1 MKPLWIGVL
10 AAFFFA
16 FTFILNRIMNLEG
29 GSWAWSAA
37 LRYEMMLPLLLV
49 LVALRSGI
57 APVFREIGKSPGS
70 WMLWSFIGFV
80 LFYTPICFASV
91 YGPGWLVAAT
101 WQLTIVI
108 GLLIAPLLEENW
120 RKRGLAAIYK
130 SSIPVAALCTSLI
143 ILLGVV
149 LVQAGHAAGIT
160 SRELLL
166 GVLPIIIACAAYPA
180 GNRKL
185 MQISGGRL
193 DAPQRVLAMTLCSLP
208 FWLLLSLYAWITSG
222 PPSGGQL
229 YNSLLVAVFSG
240 VAATVLFFQATQMVR
255 SNPQRLAGVE
265 ATQSLEVVFALIA
278 EVIVLSAP
286 LPGITGWTGL
296 ILVVGGMVIHS
307 FATLPKAAKKAQ
319 SVRTESAGPLN

>member
-1 MKPLWIGVL
+1 MKPLWIGIL

-29 GSWAWSAA
+29 GSWAWSAS
-37 LRYEMMLPLLLV
+37 LRYEMMLPLLLG
-49 LVALRSGI
+49 LVALRGGI
-57 APVFREIGKSPGS
+57 APVFREIRSNPGA

-80 LFYTPICFASV
+80 LFYAPICFASV

-108 GLLIAPLLEENW
+108 GLMIAPVLEENW
-120 RKRGLAAIYK
+120 RKQGLTVVFK

-143 ILLGVV
+143 ILSGIV
-149 LVQAGHAAGIT
+149 LVQAGHAASIT
-160 SRELLL
+160 GRELLL

-208 FWLLLSLYAWITSG
+208 FWLLLSLYAWMTSG
-222 PPSGGQL
+222 PPSASQL

-255 SNPQRLAGVE
+255 SSPQRLAGVE

-286 LPGITGWTGL
+286 LPGLTGWTGL
-296 ILVVGGMVIHS
+296 LLVVGGMVIHS
-307 FATLPKAAKKAQ
+307 FATLPKAAEKAR
-319 SVRTESAGPLN
+319 SVRTESTGP

>member
-1 MKPLWIGVL
+1 MKPLWIGIL

-29 GSWAWSAA
+29 GSWAWSAS
-37 LRYEMMLPLLLV
+37 LRYEMMLPLLLG
-49 LVALRSGI
+49 LVALRGGI
-57 APVFREIGKSPGS
+57 KPVLREIRSNPWA

-80 LFYTPICFASV
+80 LFYAPICFASV

-108 GLLIAPLLEENW
+108 GLMIAPVLEEGW
-120 RKRGLAAIYK
+120 RKQGLVAAFK
-130 SSIPVAALCTSLI
+130 SSIPVAALYTSLI
-143 ILLGVV
+143 ILLGIV
-149 LVQAGHAAGIT
+149 LVQAGHTANIT
-160 SRELLL
+160 GRELLL
-166 GVLPIIIACAAYPA
+166 GVLLIIVACAAYPA
-180 GNRKL
+180 GNRRL

-222 PPSGGQL
+222 PPSAGQL

-255 SNPQRLAGVE
+255 SSPQRLAGVE

-286 LPGITGWTGL
+286 LPAMTGWVGL
-296 ILVVGGMVIHS
+296 ILVVGGMIIHS
-307 FATLPKAAKKAQ
+307 FATLPKAARKTG
-319 SVRTESAGPLN
+319 SVRTESAGPSN

>member
-1 MKPLWIGVL
+1 MKPLWIGIL
-10 AAFFFA
+10 SAFFFA

-29 GSWAWSAA
+29 GHWAWSAS
-37 LRYEMMLPLLLV
+37 LRYEMMLPLLLL
-49 LVALRSGI
+49 LVALRGGVT
-57 APVFREIGKSPGS
+57 PVFREVRSNPGQ

-80 LFYTPICFASV
+80 LFYAPICFASV

-120 RKRGLAAIYK
+120 KTRGLSASYK
-130 SSIPVAALCTSLI
+130 SAIPAAALCTSLL

-149 LVQAGHAAGIT
+149 LVQMGHAASIT

-166 GVLPIIIACAAYPA
+166 GALPIVVACAAYPA

-208 FWLLLSLYAWITSG
+208 FWLLLSLYAFVTSG

-255 SNPQRLAGVE
+255 SSPQRLAGVE

-286 LPGITGWTGL
+286 LPGMLGWAGL
-296 ILVVGGMVIHS
+296 ILVVGGMIIHS
-307 FATLPKAAKKAQ
+307 FALLPKEAEKTRTA
-319 SVRTESAGPLN
+319 RTESAGS